1 MTKIDIISG
10 FLGAGKTT
18 LIKKLLSDAYKGEQ
32 VVLIENEF
40 GEIGIDGGF
49 LKEAGIEIREMNSG
63 CICCSLVGDFGK
75 SLHEVVDTYH
85 PDRILIEPSGVG
97 KLSDVIKAVQDVQGE
112 IDAELNS
119 FTTVVDVTKC
129 KIYRKNFG
137 EFFSNQ
143 IEYAGA
149 VILSRTDKAKP
160 EKIQESVALLR
171 ELNEKAPIITT
182 PIEQLPG
189 EKILETMESSKSLE
203 DELLAEVAKEAH
215 DHEHHHDHEHEHMD
229 KYHEAF
235 AKFDPAGTEEIV
247 GKHVASILEKHEK
260 ENFTPEV
267 LKQIHG
273 CIDLTSLTSID
284 TKESIW
290 KLVDRVN
297 DFEGT
302 RPDVPNVAAICTY
315 PLFVETVKQAL
326 TAQEVKIASVAAGFP
341 SSQTFI
347 EVKIAETAMAVMTGA
362 DEIDVVMNLGYFME
376 DNYEELTEEI
386 QEIKESCRES
396 KLKVILET
404 GALVTPE
411 NIRKAAILALYSG
424 ADFIKTS
431 TGKGYPGATPEAV
444 YTMCKVIKKYH
455 SITGKQ
461 IGIKVSGGVRTA
473 EDAVKYYTIVKEVL
487 GNDWLNKE
495 LFRIGASSL
504 VEDIEHRLG
513 K

>member
-1 MTKIDIISG
+1 M
-10 FLGAGKTT
+10 AH
-18 LIKKLLSDAYKGEQ
+18 EH
-32 VVLIENEF
+32 N
-40 GEIGIDGGF
+40 
-49 LKEAGIEIREMNSG
+49 
-63 CICCSLVGDFGK
+63 CSCG
-75 SLHEVVDTYH
+75 
-85 PDRILIEPSGVG
+85 
-97 KLSDVIKAVQDVQGE
+97 
-112 IDAELNS
+112 
-119 FTTVVDVTKC
+119 
-129 KIYRKNFG
+129 
-137 EFFSNQ
+137 
-143 IEYAGA
+143 
-149 VILSRTDKAKP
+149 
-160 EKIQESVALLR
+160 
-171 ELNEKAPIITT
+171 
-182 PIEQLPG
+182 
-189 EKILETMESSKSLE
+189 
-203 DELLAEVAKEAH
+203 H
-215 DHEHHHDHEHEHMD
+215 DHDHDHDDQMD

-235 AKFDPAGTEEIV
+235 TKFEPVAADSKITETV
-247 GKHVASILEKHEK
+247 NALVEKYYK

-290 KLVDRVN
+290 KLVDKVN

-326 TAQEVKIASVAAGFP
+326 AAQNVKIASVAAGFP

-347 EVKIAETAMAVMTGA
+347 EVKIAETAMAVMSGA

-376 DNYEELTEEI
+376 ENYEEIAEEL
-386 QEIKESCRES
+386 QEIKESCREA

-404 GALVTPE
+404 GALATAA
-411 NIRKAAILALYSG
+411 NIRKASILAIYSG

-444 YTMCKVIKKYH
+444 YTMCKVLKTYH
-455 SITGKQ
+455 SIAGRRV
-461 IGIKVSGGVRTA
+461 GIKISGGVRTA

-487 GNDWLNKE
+487 GNEWLNNE

-513 K
+513 T

>member
-1 MTKIDIISG
+1 M
-10 FLGAGKTT
+10 AH
-18 LIKKLLSDAYKGEQ
+18 EH
-32 VVLIENEF
+32 N
-40 GEIGIDGGF
+40 
-49 LKEAGIEIREMNSG
+49 
-63 CICCSLVGDFGK
+63 CSCG
-75 SLHEVVDTYH
+75 
-85 PDRILIEPSGVG
+85 
-97 KLSDVIKAVQDVQGE
+97 
-112 IDAELNS
+112 
-119 FTTVVDVTKC
+119 
-129 KIYRKNFG
+129 
-137 EFFSNQ
+137 
-143 IEYAGA
+143 
-149 VILSRTDKAKP
+149 
-160 EKIQESVALLR
+160 
-171 ELNEKAPIITT
+171 
-182 PIEQLPG
+182 
-189 EKILETMESSKSLE
+189 
-203 DELLAEVAKEAH
+203 H
-215 DHEHHHDHEHEHMD
+215 DHDHDHDDQMD

-235 AKFDPAGTEEIV
+235 TKFEPVAADSKITETV
-247 GKHVASILEKHEK
+247 NALVEKYYK

-290 KLVDRVN
+290 KLVDKVN

-326 TAQEVKIASVAAGFP
+326 AAQNVKIASVAAGFP

-347 EVKIAETAMAVMTGA
+347 EVKIAETAMAVMSGA
-362 DEIDVVMNLGYFME
+362 NEIDVVMNLGYFME
-376 DNYEELTEEI
+376 ENYEEIAEEL
-386 QEIKESCRES
+386 QEIKESCREA

-404 GALVTPE
+404 GALATAA
-411 NIRKAAILALYSG
+411 NIRKASILAIYSG

-444 YTMCKVIKKYH
+444 YTMCKVLKTYH
-455 SITGKQ
+455 SIAERRV
-461 IGIKVSGGVRTA
+461 GIKISGGVRTA

-487 GNDWLNKE
+487 GNEWLNNE

>member
-1 MTKIDIISG
+1 M
-10 FLGAGKTT
+10 AH
-18 LIKKLLSDAYKGEQ
+18 EH
-32 VVLIENEF
+32 N
-40 GEIGIDGGF
+40 
-49 LKEAGIEIREMNSG
+49 
-63 CICCSLVGDFGK
+63 CSCGHD
-75 SLHEVVDTYH
+75 
-85 PDRILIEPSGVG
+85 
-97 KLSDVIKAVQDVQGE
+97 
-112 IDAELNS
+112 
-119 FTTVVDVTKC
+119 
-129 KIYRKNFG
+129 
-137 EFFSNQ
+137 
-143 IEYAGA
+143 
-149 VILSRTDKAKP
+149 
-160 EKIQESVALLR
+160 
-171 ELNEKAPIITT
+171 
-182 PIEQLPG
+182 
-189 EKILETMESSKSLE
+189 
-203 DELLAEVAKEAH
+203 H

-326 TAQEVKIASVAAGFP
+326 TAQEVKIASVAGGFP

-431 TGKGYPGATPEAV
+431 TGKGYLGATPEAV

-487 GNDWLNKE
+487 SNDWLNKE